1 MSSPG
6 RCCPRSWSPPAAGR
20 SQSPPAGGR
29 SRPCRPPR
37 NPPSPPATA
46 RSASLSAATRSLVPF
61 RRRAIPSPPAAARSS
76 ARLLLAQP
84 GEASNIQPPN
94 GRRRVLLLPG
104 PVTAAGPPG
113 KHVQEAALPQPA
125 GERDRVPPRSPGS
138 QGPEGV
144 LVVGVP
150 EGFLDGE
157 ERAVAHPE
165 QLLVPPDV
173 GRGEQAP
180 AAANAWSQD
189 GRRADANGRRPHA
202 QGSGGEPPPV
212 LGRTVRPAARLGR
225 RHHVVK
231 RAGAK
236 ARAVP
241 MT

>member
-1 MSSPG
+1 M
-6 RCCPRSWSPPAAGR
+6 
-20 SQSPPAGGR
+20 
-29 SRPCRPPR
+29 
-37 NPPSPPATA
+37 
-46 RSASLSAATRSLVPF
+46 
-61 RRRAIPSPPAAARSS
+61 
-76 ARLLLAQP
+76 
-84 GEASNIQPPN
+84 QPPN

-113 KHVQEAALPQPA
+113 KHVQEAALPQPS
-125 GERDRVPPRSPGS
+125 GERDRVPPRSPSS

-225 RHHVVK
+225 RHHVVTA
-231 RAGAK
+231 AGAK